1 MHYSPADI
9 DQLAKKIWSENEVY
23 KTENDFSKP
32 KHYVLEMFPYP
43 SGAGLHVG
51 HPLGYVASDIYA
63 RFKRMQGFNVLHPMG
78 FDSFGLPAEQYA
90 IETGKDPRDTTKINI
105 ETYKNQFDKIGLS
118 FDWSREVVTSSPEYY
133 RWTQWL
139 FIEMFN
145 SIYCYENKC
154 AYDVKVLIKHFEE
167 HGNHNNTAFTNK
179 EVSSFSAEDW
189 KNYSEKEKSDI
200 LMNYRLIY
208 IGYGEVNWCEALG
221 TVLANDEV
229 INGRSERG
237 NHPVVKKKMKQ
248 WNLRMMAY
256 ADRLLEGLDK
266 VNFSNSLKDQQ
277 RNWIGKSTGASIR
290 FAIANQDLGIN
301 IDEIKKGINK
311 LVNETLENKVTYS
324 KLKFGKLSE
333 EGLQIF
339 NSKFDFNVNSNTFF
353 SIDNYSI
360 IHTIKNHGD
369 NKEIERGQ
377 LPIQNKDF
385 ENIIE
390 ILLNPINISIIEK
403 TQRNGDGVLI
413 EGSLNGEDFYIIKTI
428 RRGKNELAL
437 LTMYKRNSKSDKII
451 NSPIQ
456 TSETSSAILS
466 TKIQNFE
473 NIEEKN
479 IEVYTTRPDTIF
491 GATFIV
497 LAPENSLVNEIT
509 TEEYKS
515 KVNDYIAYCKSKSDI
530 DRQAEKEVSGQFTGA
545 YVAHPFT
552 GKDLPVYIAEYVLM
566 GYGTGAI
573 MAVPAEDER
582 DRKFAEKF
590 GIEIVEIFDKTGI
603 EKAEIGDKQG
613 KLINSDFIDG
623 LTWKE
628 GFDKVLNELES
639 REIGQRKTQFRLRD
653 ANFSRQRYWGEP
665 IPILWKDDVP
675 YPLEPSRL
683 PLMNPDVDSFLPSK
697 EGLAPNARN
706 EKWVNEIE
714 GYTREVDTMPA
725 FAGSS
730 WYFLR
735 YMDPQNDKEF
745 VGKDLANYWGQ
756 VDLYQGGSE
765 HAVGH
770 LLYARYF
777 NLFLFDRG
785 YIAHEEPFK
794 RLINQGMIQGV
805 SAFAYRLSYNDLFIK
820 TDEKLNIP
828 IFISSDIAK
837 RLFELL
843 NKNKVYRVFISFQNK
858 SYNFFDIE
866 SKEISLNLEEINE
879 LLDLILESI
888 INNHNNAISIELENE
903 FSTNRWEI
911 NHIEDLSNIAK
922 LEKIRSWRDEYRNS
936 IFVLNYK
943 KEFIV
948 KREIEKM
955 SKSKYNV
962 VNPDDVIAKYGA
974 DCFRMYEMFLG
985 PIEQSKPW
993 NTTGIEG
1000 VSKFLKRF
1008 WNLYFD
1014 ENGASKLSENEPTK
1028 DELKILHRTID
1039 KLGKDIENF
1048 SFNTC
1053 VSALMIALNELNSM
1067 KTNSSQVLIPL
1078 LKAICPL
1085 APHTAETIWNH
1096 LGNKTSIVK
1105 ESFPEVDNQY
1115 LVDDSFNYPVS
1126 INGKMR
1132 VLLTLSADIEETIA
1146 KEKALENETVQ
1157 KWIEGK
1163 EIKKFIFVKSRMIN
1177 IVV

>member
-1 MHYSPADI
+1 MQYSTSNI
-9 DQLAKKIWSENEVY
+9 DQIAKKIWSENDVY
-23 KTENDFSKP
+23 KIENDISKP

-63 RFKRMQGFNVLHPMG
+63 RFKRMQGYNVLHPMG

-105 ETYKNQFDKIGLS
+105 ETYKKQFDKIGLS

-133 RWTQWL
+133 KWTQWL

-167 HGNHNNTAFTNK
+167 HGNHNNTAFTPNPV
-179 EVSSFSAEDW
+179 ESFTAKDW
-189 KNYSEKEKSDI
+189 KAYSEKEKSDI

-208 IGYGEVNWCEALG
+208 IGYGEVNWCEELG

-248 WNLRMMAY
+248 WNLRMTAY
-256 ADRLLEGLDK
+256 ADRLLSGLET
-266 VNFSNSLKDQQ
+266 VQFSNSLKDQQ

-290 FAIANQDLGIN
+290 FANANQDKIFDK
-301 IDEIKKGINK
+301 IEIKNQIVT
-311 LVNETLENKVTYS
+311 LVSEVKTESQKYS
-324 KLKFGKLSE
+324 KLRFGHISE
-333 EGLQIF
+333 EGLEYL
-339 NSKFDFNVNSNTFF
+339 NSTFSLDVNVNTFF

-369 NKEIERGQ
+369 KKEIERGQ
-377 LPIQNKDF
+377 IPINYSDF
-385 ENIIE
+385 ENIVE
-390 ILLNPINISIIEK
+390 ILLNPVLISSIEK
-403 TQRNGDGVLI
+403 TQRNDEGILI
-413 EGSLNGEDFYIIKTI
+413 EGSLNGEDYYIIKTI
-428 RRGKNELAL
+428 RRGKNELAF
-437 LTMYKRNSKSDKII
+437 LTMYKRNSKSDKM
-451 NSPIQ
+451 NNPSIQ
-456 TSETSSAILS
+456 TSETSFAILD
-466 TKIQNFE
+466 TKIRNSE
-473 NIEEKN
+473 NNVIEN

-491 GATFIV
+491 GATFLV
-497 LAPENSLVNEIT
+497 LAPEHSLVSEIT

-545 YVAHPFT
+545 YVTHPFT

-590 GIEIVEIFDKTGI
+590 EIEIIEIFDKSGI
-603 EKAEIGDKQG
+603 EKTEIGDKQG
-613 KLINSDFIDG
+613 KLINSNFING

-628 GFDKVLNELES
+628 GFDKILSELES
-639 REIGQRKTQFRLRD
+639 REIGEAKTQFRLRD
-653 ANFSRQRYWGEP
+653 ANYSRQRYWGEP

-675 YPLEPSRL
+675 YPLETSQL
-683 PLMNPDVDSFLPSK
+683 PLLNPDVDSFLPSK
-697 EGLAPNARN
+697 EGHAPNARN
-706 EKWVNEIE
+706 QAWVNETE

-735 YMDPQNDKEF
+735 YMDPKNDKEF
-745 VGKDLANYWGQ
+745 VGKDLAQYWGQ

-777 NLFLFDRG
+777 NMFLYDRG
-785 YIAHEEPFK
+785 YIKHEEPFK
-794 RLINQGMIQGV
+794 RLVNQGMIQGRTQFV
-805 SAFAYRLSYNDLFIK
+805 YRSNSDENKFISKGLLEKYNNDYTPIRV
-820 TDEKLNIP
+820 DVNIVDNDILNIEE
-828 IFISSDIAK
+828 FRKWRAEFANAE
-837 RLFELL
+837 FEL
-843 NKNKVYRVFISFQNK
+843 
-858 SYNFFDIE
+858 
-866 SKEISLNLEEINE
+866 
-879 LLDLILESI
+879 
-888 INNHNNAISIELENE
+888 
-903 FSTNRWEI
+903 
-911 NHIEDLSNIAK
+911 EDG
-922 LEKIRSWRDEYRNS
+922 
-936 IFVLNYK
+936 NY
-943 KEFIV
+943 FCGW
-948 KREIEKM
+948 EIEKM

-962 VNPDDVIAKYGA
+962 VNPDDVINKYGA

-993 NTTGIEG
+993 NMTGIEG

-1014 ENGASKLSENEPTK
+1014 ENGNSKLTDITASN
-1028 DELKILHRTID
+1028 DELKVLHKTIE
-1039 KLGKDIENF
+1039 KLSKDIENF

-1053 VSALMIALNELNSM
+1053 VSALMIAMNELNAL
-1067 KTNSSQVLIPL
+1067 KTNSSEILTPL
-1078 LKAICPL
+1078 LKTICPL
-1085 APHTAETIWNH
+1085 APHTAETIWSR

-1105 ESFPEVDNQY
+1105 EEYPKVEAQY
-1115 LVDDSFNYPVS
+1115 LVEDSFNYPVS

-1132 VLLTLSADIEETIA
+1132 VLLSLSADVDEA
-1146 KEKALENETVQ
+1146 FAREKVLENETVQ

-1163 EIKKFIFVKSRMIN
+1163 GINKFIFVKSRMIN

>member
-9 DQLAKKIWSENEVY
+9 DQLAKKIWSENKVY

-90 IETGKDPRDTTKINI
+90 IETGKDPRDTTKVNI
-105 ETYKNQFDKIGLS
+105 ETYKKQFDKIGLS

-179 EVSSFSAEDW
+179 DVSQFSAEEW
-189 KNYSEKEKSDI
+189 KSYSEKEKSDV

-237 NHPVVKKKMKQ
+237 NFPVVKKKMKQ
-248 WNLRMMAY
+248 WNLRMTAY
-256 ADRLLEGLDK
+256 ADRLLEGLEK
-266 VNFSNSLKDQQ
+266 VSFSNSLKDQQ
-277 RNWIGKSTGASIR
+277 RNWIGKSTGASMR
-290 FAIANQDLGIN
+290 FAIANQDIGIN
-301 IDEIKKGINK
+301 INEIKKGINK
-311 LVNETLENKVTYS
+311 LVIETLENNVKYS

-333 EGLQIF
+333 EGIEIL
-339 NSKFDFNVNSNTFF
+339 NSKFDLNVNSNTFF
-353 SIDNYSI
+353 SIDNYSV

-369 NKEIERGQ
+369 KKEMDRGQ
-377 LPIQNKDF
+377 LPIEKTDF
-385 ENIIE
+385 ESIID
-390 ILLNPINISIIEK
+390 ILLNPTNISLVDK
-403 TQRNGDGVLI
+403 TQRNGEGILI

-456 TSETSSAILS
+456 TSEASSAILS
-466 TKIQNFE
+466 TKIQTFE

-497 LAPENSLVNEIT
+497 LAPENSLVGEIT
-509 TEEYKS
+509 TEEYKI

-545 YVAHPFT
+545 YVTHPFT
-552 GKDLPVYIAEYVLM
+552 GKDLPIYIAEYVLM

-603 EKAEIGDKQG
+603 ANAEIGDKQG
-613 KLINSDFIDG
+613 KLINSEFING

-639 REIGQRKTQFRLRD
+639 REIGERKTQFRLRD
-653 ANFSRQRYWGEP
+653 ANYSRQRYWGEP

-675 YPLEPSRL
+675 YPLEASQL
-683 PLMNPDVDSFLPSK
+683 PLLNPDVDSFLPSK

-735 YMDPQNDKEF
+735 YMDSQNDKEF
-745 VGKDLANYWGQ
+745 VGKDLAKYWGQ

-777 NLFLFDRG
+777 NLFLYDRG
-785 YIAHEEPFK
+785 YIKHEEPFK
-794 RLINQGMIQGV
+794 RLINQGMIQGRTQFV
-805 SAFAYRLSYNDLFIK
+805 YRLNS
-820 TDEKLNIP
+820 DENK
-828 IFISSDIAK
+828 FISKGLIEKYKNDITPIRVDVNIVENDVLDLEAFK
-837 RLFELL
+837 NWRVEFANAEFELE
-843 NKNKVYRVFISFQNK
+843 
-858 SYNFFDIE
+858 D
-866 SKEISLNLEEINE
+866 
-879 LLDLILESI
+879 
-888 INNHNNAISIELENE
+888 ENYICG
-903 FSTNRWEI
+903 W
-911 NHIEDLSNIAK
+911 
-922 LEKIRSWRDEYRNS
+922 
-936 IFVLNYK
+936 
-943 KEFIV
+943 
-948 KREIEKM
+948 EIEKM

-962 VNPDDVIAKYGA
+962 VNPDDVIIKYGA

-1014 ENGASKLSENEPTK
+1014 EKGVTKLTESEPSVE
-1028 DELKILHRTID
+1028 ELKILHRTID

-1053 VSALMIALNELNSM
+1053 VSALMIALNEFNSM
-1067 KTNSSQVLIPL
+1067 KTNSSKILVPL

-1085 APHTAETIWNH
+1085 APHTAETIWSQ
-1096 LGNKTSIVK
+1096 LGNKTSIVI
-1105 ESFPEVDNQY
+1105 ETYPEVDGQY
-1115 LVDDSFNYPVS
+1115 LLDDSFNYPVS

-1132 VLLTLSADIEETIA
+1132 VLLTLSADVEEA
-1146 KEKALENETVQ
+1146 FAREKALENETVQ

>member
-167 HGNHNNTAFTNK
+167 HGNHNNTAFTNR
-179 EVSSFSAEDW
+179 EVTSFSAEDW

-248 WNLRMMAY
+248 WNLRMTAY

-324 KLKFGKLSE
+324 KLKFGKLSK

-339 NSKFDFNVNSNTFF
+339 NSKFDLNVNSNTFF

-515 KVNDYIAYCKSKSDI
+515 KVNDYIIYCNSKSDI

-545 YVAHPFT
+545 YVTHPFT

-590 GIEIVEIFDKTGI
+590 GIEIVDIFDKKGI

-613 KLINSDFIDG
+613 KLINSDFIYG

-675 YPLEPSRL
+675 YPLEPSQL

-735 YMDPQNDKEF
+735 YMDPQNEKEF
-745 VGKDLANYWGQ
+745 VGKDLAKYWGQ

-794 RLINQGMIQGV
+794 RLVNQGMIQGRTQFV
-805 SAFAYRLSYNDLFIK
+805 YRLNSNENK
-820 TDEKLNIP
+820 
-828 IFISSDIAK
+828 FISKGLIDNYKNDITPIRVDVNIVENDILDIENFKKWRAEFTNAE
-837 RLFELL
+837 FELEDG
-843 NKNKVYRVFISFQNK
+843 K
-858 SYNFFDIE
+858 YNCG
-866 SKEISLNLEEINE
+866 
-879 LLDLILESI
+879 
-888 INNHNNAISIELENE
+888 
-903 FSTNRWEI
+903 W
-911 NHIEDLSNIAK
+911 
-922 LEKIRSWRDEYRNS
+922 
-936 IFVLNYK
+936 
-943 KEFIV
+943 
-948 KREIEKM
+948 EIEKM

-962 VNPDDVIAKYGA
+962 VNPDDVINKYGA

-1014 ENGASKLSENEPTK
+1014 ENGASKLSENVPSI

-1053 VSALMIALNELNSM
+1053 VSALMIALNEFNSM

-1096 LGNKTSIVK
+1096 LGNTTSIVK

-1132 VLLTLSADIEETIA
+1132 VLLTLSADIEEAIA

>member
-23 KTENDFSKP
+23 KTENDISKP

-63 RFKRMQGFNVLHPMG
+63 RFKRMQGYNVLHPMG

-90 IETGKDPRDTTKINI
+90 IETGKDPRDTTKVNI
-105 ETYKNQFDKIGLS
+105 ETYKKQFDKIGLS

-133 RWTQWL
+133 KWTQWL

-154 AYDVKVLIKHFEE
+154 AYDIKVLIKHFEE
-167 HGNHNNTAFTNK
+167 HGNHNNTAFTNNK
-179 EVSSFSAEDW
+179 VAAFSSEEW
-189 KNYSEKEKSDI
+189 KAYSEKEKSDI

-248 WNLRMMAY
+248 WNLRMTAY
-256 ADRLLEGLDK
+256 ADRLLEGLEE

-277 RNWIGKSTGASIR
+277 RNWIGKSIGATVNFKSIV
-290 FAIANQDLGIN
+290 FK
-301 IDEIKKGINK
+301 ID
-311 LVNETLENKVTYS
+311 V
-324 KLKFGKLSE
+324 F
-333 EGLQIF
+333 
-339 NSKFDFNVNSNTFF
+339 
-353 SIDNYSI
+353 
-360 IHTIKNHGD
+360 
-369 NKEIERGQ
+369 
-377 LPIQNKDF
+377 
-385 ENIIE
+385 
-390 ILLNPINISIIEK
+390 
-403 TQRNGDGVLI
+403 
-413 EGSLNGEDFYIIKTI
+413 
-428 RRGKNELAL
+428 
-437 LTMYKRNSKSDKII
+437 
-451 NSPIQ
+451 
-456 TSETSSAILS
+456 
-466 TKIQNFE
+466 
-473 NIEEKN
+473 
-479 IEVYTTRPDTIF
+479 TTRPDTIF
-491 GATFIV
+491 GATFLV
-497 LAPENSLVNEIT
+497 LAPEHALVNDIATDEFKT
-509 TEEYKS
+509 
-515 KVNDYIAYCKSKSDI
+515 KVNDYITYCKSKSDI
-530 DRQAEKEVSGQFTGA
+530 DRQAEKEVRGQFTGA

-552 GKDLPVYIAEYVLM
+552 GKKLPIYIAEYVLM

-603 EKAEIGDKQG
+603 ANAEIGDKQG
-613 KLINSDFIDG
+613 KLINSDFING

-628 GFDKVLNELES
+628 GFEKILNELES
-639 REIGQRKTQFRLRD
+639 KEIGERKTQFRLRD

-675 YPLEPSRL
+675 YPLESSQL
-683 PLMNPDVDSFLPSK
+683 PLLNPDVDSFLPSK

-706 EKWVNEIE
+706 QAWVNEVE

-735 YMDPQNDKEF
+735 YMDPKNESEF
-745 VGKDLANYWGQ
+745 VGKDLAKYWGQ

-777 NLFLFDRG
+777 NHFLYDRG
-785 YIAHEEPFK
+785 YISHKEPFK
-794 RLINQGMIQGV
+794 RLINQGMIQGN
-805 SAFAYRLSYNDLFIK
+805 SAFIYRVLDTDFFI
-820 TDEKLNIP
+820 EKGEEQEKIKVP
-828 IFISSDIAK
+828 IFISYDLIK
-837 RLFELL
+837 KIEIII
-843 NKNKVYRVFISFQNK
+843 NTYKIYKVEIYFNNSCFK
-858 SYNFFDIE
+858 SYDIE
-866 SKEISLNLEEINE
+866 SKEVVVNNDELEEIIN
-879 LLDLILESI
+879 LIISNIKLSYNKANYLEFHS
-888 INNHNNAISIELENE
+888 E
-903 FSTNRWEI
+903 FSSTRCDISLINEQTNSVY
-911 NHIEDLSNIAK
+911 IEKLSQ
-922 LEKIRSWRDEYRNS
+922 WRDEFKKAIFIKNS
-936 IFVLNYK
+936 KN
-943 KEFIV
+943 EFLV
-948 KREIEKM
+948 ERLVEKM

-962 VNPDDVIAKYGA
+962 VNPDDVINKYGA

-1014 ENGASKLSENEPTK
+1014 ENGVSKLTENEPTK

-1053 VSALMIALNELNSM
+1053 VSALMIALNEMNSL
-1067 KTNSSQVLIPL
+1067 KTNSSQILLPL

-1085 APHTAETIWNH
+1085 APHTAETIWSQ
-1096 LGNKTSIVK
+1096 LGNKVSIVK
-1105 ESFPEVDNQY
+1105 ETYPEVDAQY
-1115 LVDDSFNYPVS
+1115 LVDDTIDYPVS

-1132 VLLTLSADIEETIA
+1132 VLLTLSNDVDEAFA
-1146 KEKALENETVQ
+1146 KEKALENEIVQ
-1157 KWIEGK
+1157 KWLEGK